1 MDNVGQLIIS
11 GIKGLTLLPEEAEF
25 IRNSKLGGII
35 LFAHNYQ
42 DPAQLAELVNA
53 IQKERDEYP
62 LFISVDQEGGRVVR
76 FKTHFSQLPPML
88 QLSKLDSPKVTFEV
102 HQLLAK
108 ELAACGV
115 NVCYSPCCD
124 ILTNPENKVIGDR
137 AFGEDVET
145 VEKHISAA
153 IRGLQTNGIIA
164 CAKHFPG
171 HGNTFKDSHF
181 DLPYVKTSIEELR
194 NRELQPFVKASKSR
208 VEMMMMAH
216 LMVDAIDDQIPT
228 SLSEK
233 AYKFL
238 RDETKFSKIVIT
250 DDMEMKA
257 VADRYSIEEA
267 AVMAL
272 KAGTDILLYRFM
284 EDAEKAYKA
293 VNEAIKKRVLL
304 KDDIEAKLHRV
315 EKCKKEYLSNYQPI
329 YIPDV
334 AKVFKNQESKVLIAQ
349 LNDQLSKLS
358 IG

>member
-1 MDNVGQLIIS
+1 MDNIGQLIIS

-25 IRNSKLGGII
+25 IRKSKLGGII
-35 LFAHNYQ
+35 LFAHNYS

-88 QLSKLDSPKVTFEV
+88 TLSKLDSPKITFEI

-115 NVCYSPCCD
+115 NICYSPCCD

-153 IRGLQTNGIIA
+153 IRGLQTNGIMA

-181 DLPYVKTSIEELR
+181 DLPYVKTTLEELR

-208 VEMMMMAH
+208 VEFMMMAH
-216 LMVDAIDDQIPT
+216 LMVDAIDDQFPT

-238 RDETKFSKIVIT
+238 RDETKFAKIIIT

-257 VADRYSIEEA
+257 VADRYTIEEA

-272 KAGTDILLYRFM
+272 KAGTDMLLYRFM

-293 VNEAIKKRVLL
+293 VTEAVKKRVLQ
-304 KDDIEAKLHRV
+304 KDDMEAKLHRV
-315 EKCKKEYLSNYQPI
+315 EKCKKEYLSDYRPI

-334 AKVFKNQESKVLIAQ
+334 AKIFKNQESKVLIAQ
-349 LNDQLSKLS
+349 VNDQLSKLV
-358 IG
+358 

>member
-1 MDNVGQLIIS
+1 MNSVGQLIIS

-62 LFISVDQEGGRVVR
+62 LFISVDQEGGRVIR
-76 FKTHFSQLPPML
+76 FKSHFTQFPSML
-88 QLSKLDSPKVTFEV
+88 SLSKLDSPKLTFEV

-115 NVCYSPCCD
+115 NICYSPCCD

-137 AFGEDVET
+137 AFGEDPET

-153 IRGLQTNGIIA
+153 IRGLQTNGIMA

-171 HGNTFKDSHF
+171 HGNTLKDSHF
-181 DLPYVKTSIEELR
+181 DLPLVKSNLEELR
-194 NRELQPFVKASKSR
+194 QRELIPFIKASKSR
-208 VEMMMMAH
+208 VEFMMMAH
-216 LMVDAIDDQIPT
+216 LMVDAIDDKLPT

-233 AYKFL
+233 AYRFL
-238 RDETKFSKIVIT
+238 RDETKFAKIIIT

-272 KAGTDILLYRFM
+272 KAGADVLLYRFM
-284 EDAEKAYKA
+284 EDAQKAYGA
-293 VNEAIKKRVLL
+293 INEAIKKRVLI

-315 EKCKKEYLSNYQPI
+315 EKCKKEYLSEYKPI

-334 AKVFKNQESKVLIAQ
+334 TRAFGTQDSKVLIAQ
-349 LNDQLSKLS
+349 LNDQISKLA
-358 IG
+358 

>member
-1 MDNVGQLIIS
+1 MNNVGQLIIS

-53 IQKERDEYP
+53 IQKERDDYP
-62 LFISVDQEGGRVVR
+62 LFISVDQEGGRVIR
-76 FKTHFSQLPPML
+76 FKTQFTQFPSML
-88 QLSKLDSPKVTFEV
+88 SLSKLDSPKLTFEV

-108 ELAACGV
+108 ELVACGV
-115 NVCYSPCCD
+115 NICYSPCCD

-137 AFGEDVET
+137 AFGQDVET

-181 DLPYVKTSIEELR
+181 DLPYVKTTLEELR
-194 NRELQPFVKASKSR
+194 ERELQPFVKASKSR

-216 LMVDAIDDQIPT
+216 LMVDAIDDQLPT

-233 AYKFL
+233 AYRFL
-238 RDETKFSKIVIT
+238 RDETKFAKIIIT

-272 KAGTDILLYRFM
+272 KVGTDILLYRFM
-284 EDAEKAYKA
+284 EDAQKAYA
-293 VNEAIKKRVLL
+293 AINEAIKKRVLL
-304 KDDIEAKLHRV
+304 KDDVEAKLNRV
-315 EKCKKEYLSNYQPI
+315 EKCKKEYLSDYKPI

-334 AKVFKNQESKVLIAQ
+334 ARAFNTQDSKVLIAQ
-349 LNDQLSKLS
+349 LNDQISKLA
-358 IG
+358 

>member
-1 MDNVGQLIIS
+1 MDNIGQLIIS
-11 GIKGLTLLPEEAEF
+11 GIKGLTLLPEEAKF
-25 IRNSKLGGII
+25 IREAKLGGII
-35 LFAHNYQ
+35 LFAHNYS

-88 QLSKLDSPKVTFEV
+88 NLSRLDSPKMTFEI

-153 IRGLQTNGIIA
+153 IRGLQTNGIIG

-181 DLPYVKTSIEELR
+181 DLPYVKTSLEELR
-194 NRELQPFVKASKSR
+194 NRELQPFIRASKSR

-216 LMVDAIDDQIPT
+216 LMVDAVDDKIPT

-238 RDETKFSKIVIT
+238 RDETKFTKIIIT

-257 VADRYSIEEA
+257 VADRYTIEEA
-267 AVMAL
+267 AVMAI
-272 KAGTDILLYRFM
+272 KAGTDVLLYRFL
-284 EDAEKAYKA
+284 EDAQKAYHA
-293 VNEAIKKRVLL
+293 LHEAIKKRVLS
-304 KDDIEAKLHRV
+304 KTEIEAKLQRV
-315 EKCKKEYLSNYQPI
+315 EKCKKEYLSDYKPI

-349 LNDQLSKLS
+349 LNDQLSKQN